1 MNQLFTIYFVF
12 AFFGEI
18 FAAGMVGFFAPVGF
32 LSPFMLSITLLSFL
46 LALLHVRLVHTVL
59 SAHKTDPPVRNCLL
73 SHAAMGSGFLV
84 VSIEVHSYDIT
95 QTLPLKGCLGY
106 LIIPVFVCTLLCT
119 IIFYR
124 WSLGYCADRQD
135 LGSLG
140 DVCDLLLSRVSS
152 CIASHTNTPETLP
165 QALSEPFTEHYL
177 RFDTPMSPVSHT
189 AAGTDVL
196 PQPYY
201 QLSDHDHR
209 ERKSD
214 EESCIGLHV

>member
-12 AFFGEI
+12 TYFGELL
-18 FAAGMVGFFAPVGF
+18 AAGMVGFFAPVGF

-84 VSIEVHSYDIT
+84 VSIEVRSYDIT
-95 QTLPLKGCLGY
+95 QTLPLKGYLGN
-106 LIIPVFVCTLLCT
+106 LIIPVFACILLCT

-140 DVCDLLLSRVSS
+140 DVYDFLLSWFSS
-152 CIASHTNTPETLP
+152 RIASHTNTPETLP
-165 QALSEPFTEHYL
+165 QTLSEPFTKHCL
-177 RFDTPMSPVSHT
+177 RFGTPMSPVSHT
-189 AAGTDVL
+189 AGSSDVL

-201 QLSDHDHR
+201 QLSDQDR
-209 ERKSD
+209 RKRQSD
-214 EESCIGLHV
+214 EESYIGFHV

>member
-12 AFFGEI
+12 TYFGELL
-18 FAAGMVGFFAPVGF
+18 AAGMVGFFAPVGF

-59 SAHKTDPPVRNCLL
+59 NRSPRP
-73 SHAAMGSGFLV
+73 
-84 VSIEVHSYDIT
+84 
-95 QTLPLKGCLGY
+95 QLPLVSCSNGFRISGGLNRSS
-106 LIIPVFVCTLLCT
+106 LLRHNT
-119 IIFYR
+119 NPAAQRIFGK
-124 WSLGYCADRQD
+124 SDNTSYCADRQD

-140 DVCDLLLSRVSS
+140 DVYDFLLSWFSS

-165 QALSEPFTEHYL
+165 QTLSEPFTNHYL

-189 AAGTDVL
+189 AGTNVL

-201 QLSDHDHR
+201 QLSDQYHR
-209 ERKSD
+209 EKKSD